1 MVVMIDN
8 YDSFTF
14 NIVQYLQQIGQEVL
28 VYKNDQISI
37 DQIEKLRPQAVVIS
51 PGPGTPL
58 ESGVSLQVIR
68 ELGTTLPILGICLG
82 HQCIGHVFGGTVG
95 KAAEVVHGK
104 TSKVRHDGLGVY
116 SGLPDNYLI
125 ATRYHS
131 LIVQKDSLPD
141 TLAIS
146 AWTETDSG
154 EVNEI
159 MGVRHRSLPIEGVQF
174 HPESIL
180 SQYGHDLLKNFLSR
194 YC

>member
-1 MVVMIDN
+1 MIDN

-37 DQIEKLRPQAVVIS
+37 GQIKKLQPQAVVIS

-58 ESGVSLQVIR
+58 ESGISLQVIR
-68 ELGTTLPILGICLG
+68 ELNSILPILGICLG

-116 SGLPDNYLI
+116 SGLPDDYLV

-131 LIVQKDSLPD
+131 LIIHKDSVPD
-141 TLAIS
+141 TLTIT
-146 AWTETDSG
+146 AWTETESG
-154 EVNEI
+154 EIDEI
-159 MGVRHRSLPIEGVQF
+159 MGVRHKSLPIEGVQF

-180 SQYGHDLLKNFLSR
+180 SQYGHDLLKNFISS